1 MNRLKIL
8 TIALLCFAGS
18 AMAIEGEV
26 VSRAYEVGL
35 DQFQAPA
42 TANSR
47 VFFTP
52 CPDDCDRQSVR
63 VTPETRYSVNGKAMK
78 LTDFRKALLLVQDR
92 RNAMVT
98 VLHHLESDTVV
109 SIDASLD

>member
-1 MNRLKIL
+1 MKRLRTL
-8 TIALLCFAGS
+8 TLVLLCFAGA
-18 AMAIEGEV
+18 AMAVEGTV
-26 VSRAYEVGL
+26 ISRAYEIGL

-42 TANSR
+42 TPNSR
-47 VFFTP
+47 AFFRP
-52 CPDDCDRQSVR
+52 CQECDRQSAR
-63 VTPETRYSVNGKAMK
+63 VTPDTRYSVNGKAVG
-78 LTDFRKALLLVQDR
+78 LTDFRKAILLVQDR

>member
-1 MNRLKIL
+1 MNRIKIL
-8 TIALLCFAGS
+8 ALVLLCFAGS

-42 TANSR
+42 TPNSQASFR
-47 VFFTP
+47 P
-52 CPDDCDRQSVR
+52 CPECDRQSVR
-63 VTPETRYSVNGKAMK
+63 VTPETRYSVNGKALA

-109 SIDASLD
+109 SIDASFE

>member
-1 MNRLKIL
+1 MNKLKIL
-8 TIALLCFAGS
+8 TLALLCFAGS
-18 AMAIEGEV
+18 ATAIEGEV
-26 VSRAYEVGL
+26 ISRAYELGL

-42 TANSR
+42 TPNSR
-47 VFFTP
+47 VSFTP
-52 CPDDCDRQSVR
+52 CPDCERQSVR
-63 VTPETRYSVNGKAMK
+63 VTPETRYSVNGKAME

>member
-1 MNRLKIL
+1 MNRIKIVTL
-8 TIALLCFAGS
+8 ALLCFAGP
-18 AMAIEGEV
+18 AMAVEGEV
-26 VSRAYEVGL
+26 ISRAYEVGL

-47 VFFTP
+47 VSFTP
-52 CPDDCDRQSVR
+52 CPDCDRQSVS
-63 VTPETRYSVNGKAMK
+63 VTPETRYSVDGKVVQ
-78 LTDFRKALLLVQDR
+78 LQDFRAALMLVQDR

-109 SIDASLD
+109 SIDASLE